1 MLKEFKEFLM
11 RGNVLDL
18 AVAVVVG
25 GAFQQIVGALV
36 DHIIMPLVAAF
47 SGNAEVEDIVVS
59 VGPANLG
66 IGQFLQAV
74 IDFLFIALVVFIFI
88 KIITS
93 IGDRFKKDEP
103 EEVEVPTVEQ
113 YLEEIRDL
121 LAAQNGADVNT
132 PEQTNDNTLE

>member
-103 EEVEVPTVEQ
+103 EEVEVPTTEQ

>member
-103 EEVEVPTVEQ
+103 EEVEVPTAEQ

>member
-93 IGDRFKKDEP
+93 IVDRFKKDEP

>member
-103 EEVEVPTVEQ
+103 EEVELPTAEQ